1 METTTL
7 FLSGGA
13 YCIDCGWVRCRTLVT
28 GTAGV
33 VWEMEGAALSKD
45 TFITQP
51 TSLCFSEEVSGT
63 NPGPFDELSTG
74 NQDSGNS

>member
-1 METTTL
+1 MTALSEFSNLFIPMETSL

-13 YCIDCGWVRCRTLVT
+13 YCIDCGWVRCGTLVT

-45 TFITQP
+45 TL
-51 TSLCFSEEVSGT
+51 SL
-63 NPGPFDELSTG
+63 NPHPFVF
-74 NQDSGNS
+74 QKK